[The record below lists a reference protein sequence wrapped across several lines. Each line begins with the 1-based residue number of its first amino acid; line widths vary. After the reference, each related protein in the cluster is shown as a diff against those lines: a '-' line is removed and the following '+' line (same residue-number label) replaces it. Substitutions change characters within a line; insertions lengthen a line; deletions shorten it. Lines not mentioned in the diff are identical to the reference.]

1 MGRTLLSVAFDSDV
15 DLDSDLDLDQEGH
28 GFSRAEKPMSF
39 RTGRQPGEE
48 PACAAAERNLAIGGS
63 RQSKPRTS
71 NYGGESAP
79 TGQLYRQAK
88 RTTVAANHGNCRISS
103 TSSIPNPRPRDRHH
117 YFLMLQPKRDGS
129 GVTLTRGAIAN
140 LEMTATTSIPDS
152 LRQDTREVQ

>member
-1 MGRTLLSVAFDSDV
+1 LHRIRFLNNTLD
-15 DLDSDLDLDQEGH
+15 
-28 GFSRAEKPMSF
+28 
-39 RTGRQPGEE
+39 EE
-48 PACAAAERNLAIGGS
+48 QRGVRNFAIGGS

-129 GVTLTRGAIAN
+129 GVTLTRGAIAKSGTQQGERKVSYSRDGN
-140 LEMTATTSIPDS
+140 
-152 LRQDTREVQ
+152 